1 MPVAI
6 EPSPS
11 IEHPLRIRVSSQSR
25 SRASA
30 GARLAAIIAALLC
43 ASSASADE
51 VRVKV
56 AVTDQYEAAISRP
69 AEWTHALA
77 PVAPGTPPTVRMAPA
92 DQTVILLTTYLV
104 LPKDG
109 VPALEP
115 MVIEMNARSAAASVE
130 KVCRPKELEHSEHD
144 AAYCEFTDQN
154 LVAAATLAPGQFRYV
169 ASGMVETGEVW
180 VNFTVLTND
189 RDSPDYRAA
198 LAAVGSIDVD
208 ER

>member
-1 MPVAI
+1 MPAAT

-11 IEHPLRIRVSSQSR
+11 IERPLRTRVSSRSWSR
-25 SRASA
+25 VPAR
-30 GARLAAIIAALLC
+30 ARLAAIIGALLC
-43 ASSASADE
+43 ATSASADE
-51 VRVKV
+51 VRVNV
-56 AVTDQYEAAISRP
+56 AVNDQYEATISRP

-77 PVAPGTPPTVRMAPA
+77 PVPPGTPPTLRIAPA
-92 DQTVILLTTYLV
+92 DQGVILLTTYLV

-109 VPALEP
+109 VPALKP
-115 MVIEMNARSAAASVE
+115 MVIEMNVRSAAASVE
-130 KVCRPKELEHSEHD
+130 KICSPKELDDSAHD

-154 LVAAATLAPGQFRYV
+154 LVGAATLAPGQYRYV

-189 RDSPDYRAA
+189 RDSADYRAA

-208 ER
+208 GR